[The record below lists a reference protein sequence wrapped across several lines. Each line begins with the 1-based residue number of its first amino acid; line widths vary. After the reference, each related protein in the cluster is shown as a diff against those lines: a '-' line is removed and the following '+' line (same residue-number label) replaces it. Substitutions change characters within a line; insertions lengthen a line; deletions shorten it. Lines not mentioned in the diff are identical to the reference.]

1 MFKGQPKGLFITAL
15 ANLGERFGYYT
26 MIAIFVLFLQAKYGY
41 TEAAAGEIYAVF
53 LLFVYFLPLFGG
65 IIADRWLGY
74 RKTANIGMVVMFI
87 GYLLL
92 AFPTI
97 MGGNEKIAVFAALAV
112 IALGTGLFKGNLQAL
127 VGKMYDNPAYEK
139 KRDSGFSVYYMFI
152 NVGAMFAPTAAQGV
166 VNLVLKKAS
175 LTYDSRIPELFHKL
189 DAGGLSEAAQSTFL
203 GIAQTQDATVT
214 MESLHTFGSQY
225 INTLGGS
232 YQLGFGV
239 ACLSLICSFLIFVL
253 GKKILIN
260 SETIRKTDAQSAKTH
275 YDEIS
280 PKETRERIIAL
291 LLVFAAVI
299 FFWMAFHQNGLTLTY
314 FARDYTD
321 TSVGKYTNIW
331 FDLFTLIPV
340 AISLICFYF
349 GFKKYEGK
357 NEKTGFFADGKKRI
371 IYLAFALL
379 AAVWAWLRISGYAES
394 NPFTPQLFQH
404 FNPFFIVLLTP
415 LSVGLFNSLASK
427 GKEPT
432 APKKIAYG
440 MIIAGLAYLVMVM
453 SSVGLLSPMDRGEIV
468 DYTRVTPYWLISTYF
483 ILTIAELF
491 ISPMG
496 ISFVSKV
503 APPKFKGMM
512 QGGWFASTAIGNFL
526 IMVGSHFWARVPL
539 WSLWLI
545 FVVCCSLSALFM
557 FTIMKRLEK
566 VAK

>member
-1 MFKGQPKGLFITAL
+1 MFKGQPKGLFVTAL

-41 TEAAAGEIYAVF
+41 TEAQAGEIYAIF
-53 LLFVYFLPLFGG
+53 LMFVYFLPLFGG

-74 RKTANIGMVVMFI
+74 RKSVTIGMVIMFF
-87 GYLLL
+87 GYVLL
-92 AFPTI
+92 AFPNI
-97 MGGNEKIAVFAALAV
+97 IGGKEIIAIFAALAV

-127 VGKMYDNPAYEK
+127 VGRMYDNPTYSA
-139 KRDSGFSVYYMFI
+139 KRDSGFSLYYMFI

-166 VNLVLKKAS
+166 VNFVLHKS
-175 LTYDSRIPELFHKL
+175 HLTYDSRIPELFHKMEI
-189 DAGGLSEAAQSTFL
+189 GGLSASVKNEFL
-203 GIAQTQDATVT
+203 SIAQLQDGSVT
-214 MESLHTFGSQY
+214 MDGLMQFSKHYVNE
-225 INTLGGS
+225 LGGA

-239 ACLSLICSFLIFVL
+239 ACISLVVSLLIFFL
-253 GKKILIN
+253 G
-260 SETIRKTDAQSAKTH
+260 RKTYMIQSEKTKNAQKQTDIATE
-275 YDEIS
+275 EIT
-280 PKETRERIIAL
+280 PAETRERIIAL
-291 LLVFAAVI
+291 CLVFAAVI

-314 FARDYTD
+314 FARDYTA

-340 AISLICFYF
+340 AISAICLWFTV
-349 GFKKYEGK
+349 KKYTLTDK
-357 NEKTGFFADGKKRI
+357 NTLKKRLI
-371 IYLAFALL
+371 LGAVAVV
-379 AAVWAWLRISGYAES
+379 AGVWAYVRISGFAVS

-404 FNPFFIVLLTP
+404 FNPFFIVILTP
-415 LSVGLFNSLASK
+415 VAVGIFNSLGKK

-440 MIIAGLAYLVMVM
+440 MLIAAAAYLLMVIA
-453 SSVGLLSPMDRGEIV
+453 SFGLLSPMDRGDVV

-483 ILTIAELF
+483 MLTIAELF

-503 APPKFKGMM
+503 APPKLKGMM

-526 IMVGSHFWARVPL
+526 IMIGSHFWNLVPL

-545 FVVCCSLSALFM
+545 FVVCCTLSSVFM
-557 FTIMKRLEK
+557 FSIMKKLEK
-566 VAK
+566 VS

>member
-41 TEAAAGEIYAVF
+41 TEAKAGEIYATF

-65 IIADRWLGY
+65 FVADKFLGY
-74 RKTANIGMVVMFI
+74 RKTVQYGMVIMFI
-87 GYLLL
+87 GYMLL
-92 AFPTI
+92 AFPNI
-97 MGGNEKIAVFAALAV
+97 IGGNEIIAIFSALAV

-139 KRDSGFSVYYMFI
+139 KRDSGFSVFYMFI

-166 VNLVLKKAS
+166 VNFVLNKQN
-175 LTYDSRIPELFHKL
+175 LTYDSRIPELFHNMN
-189 DAGGLSEAAQSTFL
+189 DAGLSETAQSSFL
-203 GIAQTQDATVT
+203 SIAQNQDPTVT
-214 MESLHTFGSQY
+214 MDTLRTFGEHY
-225 INTLGGS
+225 VNALGGA

-239 ACLSLICSFLIFVL
+239 ACVSLVFSLLIFIL
-253 GKKILIN
+253 GKKTYAN
-260 SETIRKTDAQSAKTH
+260 SEVDKKSVKSNTTTQVP
-275 YDEIS
+275 ELS
-280 PKETRERIIAL
+280 PRETRERIIAL

-314 FARDYTD
+314 FARDYTE
-321 TSVGKYTNIW
+321 TAVGKYTNIW

-340 AISLICFYF
+340 AIALVCFYF
-349 GFKKYEGK
+349 GVKKYDESVVK
-357 NEKTGFFADGKKRI
+357 VGKKRLV
-371 IYLAFALL
+371 YLAVAVL
-379 AAVWAWLRISGYAES
+379 AGLWAGIRISGFAVS

-415 LSVGLFNSLASK
+415 LAVGLFNSLASR

-440 MIIAGLAYLVMVM
+440 MIIAGIAYILMM
-453 SSVGLLSPMDRGEIV
+453 FSSFGLLSPMDRGDIV

-503 APPKFKGMM
+503 APPKLKGLM

-526 IMVGSHFWARVPL
+526 IMVGSHFWSRVPL

-545 FVVCCSLSALFM
+545 FVVCCFLSALFM
-557 FTIMKRLEK
+557 FSIMKRLEK